1 MRSNDFLMD
10 VKIFQKSV
18 NYKTSRN
25 GKLLGHKDMVVH
37 WISRRVE
44 YLSLP
49 VEVKVDLVFESLKTV
64 DMAMLILLTSLE
76 QNMRFRKH
84 CQLQEQVQAFQDL
97 TTSTQEAKTVDG
109 MIDDSIL
116 KLSPDDLLSQGDD
129 IISEV
134 ASLDQRAVVIGGGI
148 GIGAEASVMLSSQ
161 GIEASGIS
169 TSHGLGVQV
178 SIDVDG
184 QMTSS
189 WESSSSRKL
198 MKGIP
203 DCVSTAVEWAQKPET
218 LLKSS
223 LTQSTHL

>member
-1 MRSNDFLMD
+1 MD
-10 VKIFQKSV
+10 IEAGRISLASGGGEGGFGVRILE
-18 NYKTSRN
+18 N
-25 GKLLGHKDMVVH
+25 GRYGYAHLVDVTGANHAV
-37 WISRRVE
+37 SQA
-44 YLSLP
+44 LSIARASPSIPGFNLP
-49 VEVKVDLVFESLKTV
+49 
-64 DMAMLILLTSLE
+64 
-76 QNMRFRKH
+76 
-84 CQLQEQVQAFQDL
+84 
-97 TTSTQEAKTVDG
+97 STKEAKTVDG

-134 ASLDQRAVVIGGGI
+134 ASLDERAVVIGGGI

-203 DCVSTAVEWAQKPET
+203 DCVSTAVEWAQKTRDPIEIKSDAVDT
-218 LLKSS
+218 LS
-223 LTQSTHL
+223 LIHI